1 MMTNHA
7 IALFLVELETAL
19 LTVTML
25 NFDISFN
32 KNSVDPDQLA
42 SKKPADQDLLCFPL
56 DIRIHAI

>member
-25 NFDISFN
+25 NFDIPFN
-32 KNSVDPDQLA
+32 ENSADQDQLG
-42 SKKPADQDLLCFPL
+42 SKKPADQDLLCFHL
-56 DIRIHAI
+56 T